1 MDKRRGLLNV
11 WVSVVF
17 KLIIVALSVL
27 VRRVLI
33 QSCGNEIN
41 GLNALFLG
49 IVGFLAVAELGV
61 GSAITYCMYK
71 PIVEGDS
78 ETVSALYHLFR
89 KLYVIVGAVIL
100 LLGLVITPFIHHFA
114 KDYTQLDVDL
124 YGTFLLML
132 ASVVLTYG
140 FSAKTSLM
148 NAYKCNYITTTITS
162 GGMVLQLVFQIVTL
176 LITRSFVWYLVC
188 RIVAVLL
195 QWIATEIITLKKYAP
210 VMKRRAE
217 LSTET
222 IATVKKNTGAMFM
235 HKIGNLLVNTVDS
248 ITIST
253 FIGVVALGY
262 YSNYITIL
270 NAVSGI
276 LVLVFSSLTSVVG
289 HLYVKESASATQ
301 AHYEHMHKLNFV
313 IGVVFFLGYYA
324 IVDDLV
330 AILFGADLLIDGSI
344 TFAIALNG
352 FIQFMR
358 QSTLLFRDATG
369 TFYYDRWKPAVEGVL
384 NLSISLLLVQWIGVA
399 GVVVATIIT
408 NLTIC
413 HIVEPYVLYKNA
425 FHASVKKLFVRN
437 YTMITVFAV
446 ALVCMH
452 SLSVNNKNTWI
463 DLLLNGMI
471 SVGISCC
478 ICGITIIK
486 DKAFKG
492 FIKDLVK

>member
-176 LITRSFVWYLVC
+176 LITHSFVWYLVC

-217 LSTET
+217 LSAET

-358 QSTLLFRDATG
+358 QSTL
-369 TFYYDRWKPAVEGVL
+369 
-384 NLSISLLLVQWIGVA
+384 
-399 GVVVATIIT
+399 
-408 NLTIC
+408 
-413 HIVEPYVLYKNA
+413 
-425 FHASVKKLFVRN
+425 
-437 YTMITVFAV
+437 
-446 ALVCMH
+446 
-452 SLSVNNKNTWI
+452 
-463 DLLLNGMI
+463 
-471 SVGISCC
+471 
-478 ICGITIIK
+478 
-486 DKAFKG
+486 
-492 FIKDLVK
+492 